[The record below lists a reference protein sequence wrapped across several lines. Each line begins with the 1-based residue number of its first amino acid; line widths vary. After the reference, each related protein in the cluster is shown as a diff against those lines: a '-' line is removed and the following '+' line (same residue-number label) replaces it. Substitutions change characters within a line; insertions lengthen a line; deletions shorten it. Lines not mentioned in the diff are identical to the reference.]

1 MNKEDFIKL
10 INDLFQDLDIVELYS
25 IKIMCNDKIKI
36 EYQPSFFVGCKCT
49 ETLKRKSQEDKND

>member
-10 INDLFQDLDIVELYS
+10 INDLFADLDIEKLYS
-25 IKIMCNDKIKI
+25 VKIMCNDKIKI

-49 ETLKRKSQEDKND
+49 ETLKRKSQEVKDV